1 MLAKASLIN
10 SPSVLLLYL
19 TDIFTLIEI
28 TLITL
33 KIEKEIKVLTV
44 SLPLLYDQVITQIYN
59 LFIFILGL

>member
-19 TDIFTLIEI
+19 TDILTLIEI

-33 KIEKEIKVLTV
+33 KNEKEKKVLTV